1 MSQDILDEINSLIKK
16 YFDDQKEEEFIPGKT
31 KIPLAI
37 PQFGSDEVIESVE
50 SLLST
55 WVTMGKKVR
64 SFESQFKDYV
74 GQKGALMVNSGSSA
88 NLLALSALSSPN
100 FDNRIKPGDEVICP
114 AVTWPTSVYPIL
126 NVGAKPVL
134 VDVDLNTL
142 NVSSETIEDA
152 ITPRTKAIMAVH
164 LMGNPCQTDKIKQ
177 IADKREINLIED
189 CCEAHGAKIGNKSVG
204 SFGICSTF
212 SFFLSHHITTIEG
225 GIVLTNNNAIL
236 DIATAQRAHGW
247 IREMRNADEIAKE
260 FPDVDKRFLFYE
272 TGFNLRPTEIQGAF
286 GIHQIKKLDGFVKT
300 RRNIAKEWN
309 KSLNKFKDYLILPE
323 EIDGTT
329 HSYFAYPI
337 TVKENAPFSRKEI
350 TEFLESK
357 LIETRP
363 IAGGN
368 LTEQPSA
375 KLYDYRVNGDLS
387 CSKTIM
393 KNSFFIGIHTG
404 IKKQQQ
410 QYVIDIFNEFISGRV
425 RR

>member
-31 KIPLAI
+31 KIPLAV

-50 SLLST
+50 SLIST
-55 WVTMGKKVR
+55 WVTMGKKVKT
-64 SFESQFKDYV
+64 FESQFRDYV
-74 GQKGALMVNSGSSA
+74 GQKEALMVNSGSSA

-100 FDNRIKPGDEVICP
+100 FGNRIKPGDEIICP
-114 AVTWPTSVYPIL
+114 AVTWSTSVYPIL

-142 NVSSETIEDA
+142 NVSPETIENA

-204 SFGICSTF
+204 SFGTCSTF

-225 GIVLTNNNAIL
+225 GMVLTNNDTIF

-247 IREMRNADEIAKE
+247 IREMRNADKIAKE

-286 GIHQIKKLDGFVKT
+286 GIHQMKKLDGFVKI

-309 KSLNKFKDYLILPE
+309 ESLNEFKDYLILPE
-323 EIDGTT
+323 ERDGTT

-337 TVKENAPFSRKEI
+337 TIKENAPFSRKEI

-387 CSKTIM
+387 CSKIIT

-410 QYVIDIFNEFISGRV
+410 EFVKDTFNEFISERV

>member
-16 YFDDQKEEEFIPGKT
+16 YFNDQEEEQFIPGKT
-31 KIPLAI
+31 KIPLAV

-50 SLLST
+50 SLIST

-100 FDNRIKPGDEVICP
+100 FNNRIKPGDEVICP

-126 NVGAKPVL
+126 NVGAKPVF

-142 NVSSETIEDA
+142 NVSPETIENA

-177 IADKREINLIED
+177 IADKRKINLIED

-225 GIVLTNNNAIL
+225 GMVLTNNDAIL

-286 GIHQIKKLDGFVKT
+286 GIHQIKKLDGFVKI

-375 KLYDYRVNGDLS
+375 KLYDHRVNGDLS

-410 QYVIDIFNEFISGRV
+410 EFVKDAFNEFISERV

>member
-100 FDNRIKPGDEVICP
+100 FNNRIKPGDEVICP

-142 NVSSETIEDA
+142 NVSPETIEDA

-225 GIVLTNNNAIL
+225 GMVLTNNDAIL

-286 GIHQIKKLDGFVKT
+286 GIHQIKKLDGFVKI

-410 QYVIDIFNEFISGRV
+410 EFVKDTFNEFISERV

>member
-16 YFDDQKEEEFIPGKT
+16 YFNDQEEEQFIPGKT
-31 KIPLAI
+31 KIPLAV

-50 SLLST
+50 SLIST
-55 WVTMGKKVR
+55 WVTMGKKVKT
-64 SFESQFKDYV
+64 FESQFRDYV
-74 GQKGALMVNSGSSA
+74 GQKEALMVNSGSSA

-100 FDNRIKPGDEVICP
+100 FGNRIKPGDEIICP
-114 AVTWPTSVYPIL
+114 AVTCSTSVYPIL

-142 NVSSETIEDA
+142 NVSPETIENA

-204 SFGICSTF
+204 SFGTCSTF

-225 GIVLTNNNAIL
+225 GMVLTNNDTIF

-247 IREMRNADEIAKE
+247 IREMRNADKIAKE

-286 GIHQIKKLDGFVKT
+286 GIHQMKKLDGFVKI

-309 KSLNKFKDYLILPE
+309 ESLNEFKDYLILPE
-323 EIDGTT
+323 ERDGTT

-387 CSKTIM
+387 CSKIIT

-410 QYVIDIFNEFISGRV
+410 EFVKDTFNEFISERV

>member
-31 KIPLAI
+31 KIPLAV

-50 SLLST
+50 SLIST
-55 WVTMGKKVR
+55 WVTMGKKVKT
-64 SFESQFKDYV
+64 FESQFRDYV
-74 GQKGALMVNSGSSA
+74 GQKEALMVNSGSSA

-100 FDNRIKPGDEVICP
+100 FGNRIKPGDEIICP
-114 AVTWPTSVYPIL
+114 AVTWSTSVYPIL

-142 NVSSETIEDA
+142 NVSPETIENA

-212 SFFLSHHITTIEG
+212 SFFLSHHITTVEG
-225 GIVLTNNNAIL
+225 GMVLTNNDTIF

-247 IREMRNADEIAKE
+247 IREMRNADKIAKE

-286 GIHQIKKLDGFVKT
+286 GIHQMKKLDGFVKI

-309 KSLNKFKDYLILPE
+309 ESLNEFKDYLILPE
-323 EIDGTT
+323 EKDGTT

-337 TVKENAPFSRKEI
+337 TIKENAPFSRKEI

-375 KLYDYRVNGDLS
+375 KLYDHKVDGDLG
-387 CSKTIM
+387 CSKIIM

-410 QYVIDIFNEFISGRV
+410 EFVKDTFNEFISERV
-425 RR
+425 RK

>member
-225 GIVLTNNNAIL
+225 GMVLTNNDAIL

-286 GIHQIKKLDGFVKT
+286 GIHQIKKLDEFVKT

>member
-50 SLLST
+50 SLIST

-225 GIVLTNNNAIL
+225 GMVLTNNDAIL

-410 QYVIDIFNEFISGRV
+410 QYVIDTFNEFISGRV

>member
-1 MSQDILDEINSLIKK
+1 MPQDILDEINSLIKK

-375 KLYDYRVNGDLS
+375 KLYDHRVNGDLS
-387 CSKTIM
+387 NSKTIM

-410 QYVIDIFNEFISGRV
+410 QYVIDTFNEFISGRV

>member
-31 KIPLAI
+31 KIPLAV

-50 SLLST
+50 SLIST
-55 WVTMGKKVR
+55 WVTMGKKVKT
-64 SFESQFKDYV
+64 FESQFRDYV
-74 GQKGALMVNSGSSA
+74 GQKEALMVNSGSSA

-100 FDNRIKPGDEVICP
+100 FGNRIKPGDEIICP
-114 AVTWPTSVYPIL
+114 AVTWSTSVYPIL

-142 NVSSETIEDA
+142 NVSPETIENA

-212 SFFLSHHITTIEG
+212 SFFLSHHITTVEG
-225 GIVLTNNNAIL
+225 GMVLTNNDTIF

-247 IREMRNADEIAKE
+247 IREMRNADKIAKE

-286 GIHQIKKLDGFVKT
+286 GIHQMKKLDGFVKI

-309 KSLNKFKDYLILPE
+309 ESLNEFKDYLILPE
-323 EIDGTT
+323 ERNGTT

-337 TVKENAPFSRKEI
+337 TIKENAPFSRKEI

-375 KLYDYRVNGDLS
+375 KLYDHKVDGDLG
-387 CSKTIM
+387 CSKIIM

-410 QYVIDIFNEFISGRV
+410 EFVKDTFNEFISERV
-425 RR
+425 RK

>member
-410 QYVIDIFNEFISGRV
+410 EFVKDTFNEFISEKV

>member
-50 SLLST
+50 SLIST

-100 FDNRIKPGDEVICP
+100 FNNRIKPGDEVICP

-225 GIVLTNNNAIL
+225 GMVLTNNDAIL

>member
-260 FPDVDKRFLFYE
+260 FPDIDKRFLFYE

-286 GIHQIKKLDGFVKT
+286 GIHQIKKLDEFVKT

>member
-16 YFDDQKEEEFIPGKT
+16 YFDDQKEEKFIPGKT

-37 PQFGSDEVIESVE
+37 PQFGSDEVIESIE
-50 SLLST
+50 SLIST

-225 GIVLTNNNAIL
+225 GMVLTNNDAIL

-286 GIHQIKKLDGFVKT
+286 GIHQIKKLDEFVKI

-309 KSLNKFKDYLILPE
+309 KSLNEFKDYLILPE

-375 KLYDYRVNGDLS
+375 KLYDHRVNGDLS
-387 CSKTIM
+387 NSKTIM

-410 QYVIDIFNEFISGRV
+410 EFVKDTFNEFISERV
-425 RR
+425 RK

>member
-50 SLLST
+50 SLIST

>member
-410 QYVIDIFNEFISGRV
+410 DFVKDTFNEFISERA

>member
-50 SLLST
+50 SLIST

-225 GIVLTNNNAIL
+225 GMVLTNNDAIL

-286 GIHQIKKLDGFVKT
+286 GIHQMKKLDGFVKI

-337 TVKENAPFSRKEI
+337 TVKENALFSRKEI

-363 IAGGN
+363 IVGGN

-375 KLYDYRVNGDLS
+375 KLYDHRVNGDLS
-387 CSKTIM
+387 NSKTIM

-410 QYVIDIFNEFISGRV
+410 QYVIDTFNEFISGRV

>member
-142 NVSSETIEDA
+142 NVSPETIEDA

-286 GIHQIKKLDGFVKT
+286 GIHQIKKLDEFVKT

-375 KLYDYRVNGDLS
+375 KLYDHRVNGDLS
-387 CSKTIM
+387 NSKTIM
-393 KNSFFIGIHTG
+393 RNSFFIGIHTG

-410 QYVIDIFNEFISGRV
+410 QYVIDTFNEFISKRV

>member
-225 GIVLTNNNAIL
+225 GMVLTNNNAIL

-286 GIHQIKKLDGFVKT
+286 GIHQIKKLDEFVKT

>member
-50 SLLST
+50 SLIST

-225 GIVLTNNNAIL
+225 GMVLTNNDAIL

-286 GIHQIKKLDGFVKT
+286 GIHQIKKLDEFVKI

-309 KSLNKFKDYLILPE
+309 KSLNEFKDYLILPE

-410 QYVIDIFNEFISGRV
+410 EFVKDTFNEFISERV

>member
-286 GIHQIKKLDGFVKT
+286 GIHQIKKLDEFVKT

>member
-16 YFDDQKEEEFIPGKT
+16 YFNDQKEEEFIPGKT
-31 KIPLAI
+31 KIPLAV

-50 SLLST
+50 SLIST
-55 WVTMGKKVR
+55 WVTMGKKVKT
-64 SFESQFKDYV
+64 FESQFKDYV
-74 GQKGALMVNSGSSA
+74 GQKDALMVNSGSSA

-100 FDNRIKPGDEVICP
+100 FDNRIKQGDEVVCP
-114 AVTWPTSVYPIL
+114 AVTWSTSVYPIL

-134 VDVDLNTL
+134 VDVDLDTL
-142 NVSSETIEDA
+142 NVSPETIENA

-225 GIVLTNNNAIL
+225 GMVLTNNDTVF

-247 IREMRNADEIAKE
+247 IREMRNADKIAKE

-286 GIHQIKKLDGFVKT
+286 GIHQMKKLDGFVKI

-309 KSLNKFKDYLILPE
+309 ESLNEFKDYLILPE
-323 EIDGTT
+323 ERDGTT

-337 TVKENAPFSRKEI
+337 TIKENAPFSRKEI

-375 KLYDYRVNGDLS
+375 KLYDHKVDGDLG
-387 CSKTIM
+387 CSKIIM

-410 QYVIDIFNEFISGRV
+410 EFVKDTFNEFISERV
-425 RR
+425 RK